1 MFSHSVV
8 SDSLDPMDC
17 SPLGSSVPGILQ
29 ARILM
34 SVTVSFSSGSSS
46 SRDKL
51 ESPALLAVSVSLSH
65 LGRPVGVLK
74 VVTQLPQY

>member
-29 ARILM
+29 ARIL
-34 SVTVSFSSGSSS
+34 VLVAVSFSSGSSL
-46 SRDKL
+46 SRDRL

-65 LGRPVGVLK
+65 LGSPVGVLEA
-74 VVTQLPQY
+74 VTQLPQY

>member
-46 SRDKL
+46 SRDRL

-65 LGRPVGVLK
+65 LGSPVGVLK